1 MKPNRFIEANAK
13 SLSLHTAAW
22 LVVLIITLFNTED
35 MSFDTWQ
42 LKFNLPMWFCYLT
55 IFYVNYLVL
64 IPRLI
69 TKRRSIPY
77 VLSSLVLLAATFTVQ
92 KSYMQYWRKI
102 DLCYRLEHVR
112 NSSAEQM
119 YGRSREELIRRIERD
134 IERCYSIKQ
143 YNPVSR
149 QNQPMLSR
157 MLLVYAVSLMLGLTK
172 RWKFEE
178 QRRKEI
184 EREHM
189 ASELD
194 YLKAQINPHFLF
206 NALNSIYS
214 LTIPCSDTASNAVLK
229 LSSIL
234 RYMLYETDRS
244 SVSLSD
250 EISVIENYLGL
261 QQLRLTDKTSL
272 TFVKEGAAERY
283 RIEPLLLI
291 PLIENAFKYGI
302 DSSEAS
308 YIDIRLKI
316 DDGRL
321 VMEVKNKIVGINK
334 KKEDSAGGLG
344 IRNIK
349 RRLELLYPESH
360 VFRAEERGGE
370 FFVYLSI
377 PLSSDNG
384 DEDFSVERRATPSA

>member
-1 MKPNRFIEANAK
+1 MKKRQETNVKN
-13 SLSLHTAAW
+13 LSLHTAAW
-22 LVVLIITLFNTED
+22 VVVLIITLVNTDD
-35 MSFDTWQ
+35 MSFNTWQ
-42 LKFNLPMWFCYLT
+42 LKFNLPMWFCYLI
-55 IFYVNYLVL
+55 IFYVNYLVF
-64 IPRLI
+64 IPRLMI
-69 TKRRSIPY
+69 KRRTVTYMLCSI
-77 VLSSLVLLAATFTVQ
+77 LLLAGVFTVQ
-92 KSYMQYWRKI
+92 KLYMQYWRKA
-102 DLCYRLEHVR
+102 DLSQRLEHIS
-112 NSSAEQM
+112 NSSAEHM
-119 YGRSREELIRRIERD
+119 FGRKREELIHRIEHE
-134 IERCYSIKQ
+134 IERCYNIKQ

-149 QNQPMLSR
+149 QNQPVIYR
-157 MLLVYAVSLMLGLTK
+157 MLLVYAISLMLGLTK

-184 EREHM
+184 EREHI

-214 LTIPCSDTASNAVLK
+214 LTIPYSETASNAVLK

-234 RYMLYETDRS
+234 RYMLYETDHT

-261 QQLRLTDKTSL
+261 QQLRLTDKTRL
-272 TFVKEGAAERY
+272 TFVKEGATERY

-302 DSSEAS
+302 DSSEPS
-308 YIDIRLKI
+308 YIDIKLDI
-316 DDGRL
+316 NDGRL
-321 VMEVKNKIVGINK
+321 VMEVRNRIVNIK
-334 KKEDSAGGLG
+334 KRDDNTGGLG

-349 RRLELLYPESH
+349 RRLELLYPDRH
-360 VFRAEERGGE
+360 TLKAEERNGD

-377 PLSSDNG
+377 PLSKD
-384 DEDFSVERRATPSA
+384 DQTPDHEMFSRR

>member
-22 LVVLIITLFNTED
+22 LVVLVITLVNTED
-35 MSFDTWQ
+35 MSINTWQ
-42 LKFNLPMWFCYLT
+42 LKFDLPMWFCYLA

-64 IPRLI
+64 IPRLMM
-69 TKRRSIPY
+69 KRRSVVY
-77 VLSSLVLLAATFTVQ
+77 VLSSLVLLTVAFTVQ
-92 KSYMQYWRKI
+92 KSYMQYWRKT
-102 DLCYRLEHVR
+102 DLNHRLEHIME
-112 NSSAEQM
+112 SSAEQM
-119 YGRSREELIRRIERD
+119 YGRNRDELILKIEREID
-134 IERCYSIKQ
+134 RCYSIKQ
-143 YNPVSR
+143 YNPASR
-149 QNQPMLSR
+149 QNQAMISR

-184 EREHM
+184 EREHI

-214 LTIPCSDTASNAVLK
+214 LTIPYSETASNAVLK

-261 QQLRLTDKTSL
+261 QQLRLTDKTNL
-272 TFVKEGAAERY
+272 TFAKEGATEPY

-302 DSSEAS
+302 DSSETS
-308 YIDIRLKI
+308 YIDIKLKI

-321 VMEVKNKIVGINK
+321 VMEVKNKIVGM
-334 KKEDSAGGLG
+334 KKEDKAGGIG

-349 RRLELLYPESH
+349 RRLELLYPERH
-360 VFRAEERGGE
+360 VFRADEKNGE
-370 FFVYLSI
+370 FLVYLSI
-377 PLSSDNG
+377 PLSKENV
-384 DEDFSVERRATPSA
+384 DENFLV

>member
-1 MKPNRFIEANAK
+1 MRLNRFIETNTK

-22 LVVLIITLFNTED
+22 LVVLVITLVNTDDMRFN
-35 MSFDTWQ
+35 TWQ
-42 LKFNLPMWFCYLT
+42 LKFNLPMWFCYLF

-64 IPRLI
+64 IPRLMI
-69 TKRRSIPY
+69 KRRSVLY
-77 VLSSLVLLAATFTVQ
+77 ALSSLMLLTATFAAQ
-92 KSYMQYWRKI
+92 KSYMQYWRRI
-102 DLCYRLEHVR
+102 DLGHRLEHIME
-112 NSSAEQM
+112 SSAEQI
-119 YGRSREELIRRIERD
+119 YGRSRDEMIHRIEREITKCYD
-134 IERCYSIKQ
+134 IRQ

-149 QNQPMLSR
+149 QNQPMISR

-184 EREHM
+184 EREHI

-214 LTIPCSDTASNAVLK
+214 LTIPYSDTASNAVLK

-261 QQLRLTDKTSL
+261 QQLRLTDKTKL
-272 TFVKEGAAERY
+272 TFVKEGATEPY

-308 YIDIRLKI
+308 YIDIKLKI

-321 VMEVKNKIVGINK
+321 VMEVKNRIVGIEK
-334 KKEDSAGGLG
+334 KDDNAGGLG

-349 RRLELLYPESH
+349 RRLELLYPEKH
-360 VFRAEERGGE
+360 VFRAEERNGE

-384 DEDFSVERRATPSA
+384 DDNPNV

>member
-22 LVVLIITLFNTED
+22 LVVLVITLVNTED
-35 MSFDTWQ
+35 MSINTWQ
-42 LKFNLPMWFCYLT
+42 LKFDLPMWFCYLA

-64 IPRLI
+64 IPRLMM
-69 TKRRSIPY
+69 KRRSVVY
-77 VLSSLVLLAATFTVQ
+77 VLSSLVLLTVAFTVQ
-92 KSYMQYWRKI
+92 KSYMQYWRKT
-102 DLCYRLEHVR
+102 DLNHRLEHIME
-112 NSSAEQM
+112 SSAEQM
-119 YGRSREELIRRIERD
+119 YGRNRDELIHKIEREID
-134 IERCYSIKQ
+134 RCYSIKQ
-143 YNPVSR
+143 YNPTSR
-149 QNQPMLSR
+149 QNQAMISR

-184 EREHM
+184 EREHI

-214 LTIPCSDTASNAVLK
+214 LTIPYSETASNAVLK

-261 QQLRLTDKTSL
+261 QQLRLTDKTNL
-272 TFVKEGAAERY
+272 TFAKEGATEPY
-283 RIEPLLLI
+283 RIEPLLLM

-302 DSSEAS
+302 DSSETS
-308 YIDIRLKI
+308 YIDIKLKI

-321 VMEVKNKIVGINK
+321 VMEVKNKIVGM
-334 KKEDSAGGLG
+334 KKEDKAGGIG

-349 RRLELLYPESH
+349 RRLELLYPERH
-360 VFRAEERGGE
+360 VFRADEKNGE
-370 FFVYLSI
+370 FLVYLSI
-377 PLSSDNG
+377 PLSKENV
-384 DEDFSVERRATPSA
+384 DENFLV